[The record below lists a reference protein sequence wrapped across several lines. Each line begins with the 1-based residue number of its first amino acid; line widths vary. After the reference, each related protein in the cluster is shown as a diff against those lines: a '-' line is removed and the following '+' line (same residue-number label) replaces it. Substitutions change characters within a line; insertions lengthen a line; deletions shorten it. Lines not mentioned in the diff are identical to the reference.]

1 MSDSRGPNSSSNLI
15 KSSSITG
22 EYQLSEKKARER
34 YEEEKNNKSGENQ
47 QQGKKNER
55 SEEAEK
61 ALEQAKSEADDILE
75 KARRK
80 ADEIIASAE
89 NKAEKIKEQ
98 AEEEGYKEGYDK
110 GFAEGRKEARE
121 KLREEHQK
129 SLQTVTEAAAR
140 TDEKLEKEVQDTS
153 ERMVDFAVDIA
164 EKIVQTEI
172 HFNPEVIVPIVEEC
186 LEEISL
192 NNNEITIR
200 VAPEVEEY
208 LLDLDY
214 EGRRDT
220 EIKIVADSGLKPGD
234 CLVETDFGGQDA
246 TIESK
251 LELLRDQLTDEVKNS
266 GEQ

>member
-1 MSDSRGPNSSSNLI
+1 MSDFRGSNSSSNLI

-22 EYQLSEKKARER
+22 EYQLSEKETRER
-34 YEEEKNNKSGENQ
+34 YEEEKSRKNDENRQ
-47 QQGKKNER
+47 QDEKNEK

-61 ALEQAKSEADDILE
+61 ALEQARSEADDILE
-75 KARRK
+75 EARQK
-80 ADEIIASAE
+80 ADEIIAAAE
-89 NKAEKIKEQ
+89 NEAEKIKEQ

-110 GFAEGRKEARE
+110 GLAEGREEARE
-121 KLREEHQK
+121 NLRKEHQK

-140 TDEKLEKEVQDTS
+140 TDERLEKEVRDTS
-153 ERMVDFAVDIA
+153 ERIVDFAVDIA

-208 LLDLDY
+208 LRDLDY

-251 LELLRDQLTDEVKNS
+251 LEILRDQLTDEVKNTV
-266 GEQ
+266 EQ